1 MGPLVVGDIGAPER
15 VNYTVI
21 GDTVNAA
28 SRLESLGKEI
38 DGDADVVILVSS
50 EIAKRLDSSI
60 EQEVIGLHKVK
71 GKSAAV
77 EVVRLRG

>member
-1 MGPLVVGDIGAPER
+1 MVGDIGAPER

-38 DGDADVVILVSS
+38 DASADVVILVSG
-50 EIAKRLDSSI
+50 EIAKRLDSTL
-60 EQEVIGLHKVK
+60 ERRPIGLHQVK
-71 GKSAAV
+71 GRV
-77 EVVRLRG
+77 EPLEVVRLIG